1 MIKIREQLSVYMR
14 NAPGELAR
22 ICHRLADADIN
33 ILGIT
38 VADTVDHAVDRLI
51 LDDPERAR
59 QLLEDEGLLVVTTKV
74 LTIDLENKPGQLA
87 AVAERLACCN
97 INIEYAYCTVSPD
110 QEKGFLVIKV
120 SDPLRVLELL
130 NTDCQ

>member
-1 MIKIREQLSVYMR
+1 MIRIREQLSVYMK
-14 NAPGELAR
+14 NKPGELAK
-22 ICHRLADADIN
+22 ICRKLADEEIN

-51 LDDPERAR
+51 LDKPDKAR
-59 QLLEDEGLLVVTTKV
+59 QILEDEGLLVVDTKV
-74 LTIDLENKPGQLA
+74 LSIDLENKPGQLA
-87 AVAERLACCN
+87 EISDRLACCD

-120 SDPLRVLELL
+120 SDPTRALELL
-130 NTDCQ
+130 TTKCE